1 MSSRDLMHRAASL
14 ARKGR
19 GNTAPNPC
27 VGAVLVKNGEVIGQ
41 GWHEARGRPHAE
53 VMALESAREA
63 GRDPRGASLFVTL
76 EPCNHHGATPPCT
89 RAILDAGIE
98 RVYVGT
104 ADPNPRARGGG
115 AQFLRESGVLVET
128 GIAEQACRDLIRD
141 FECWHVQERP
151 HVRLK
156 LAATLDGRI
165 ATRSGDS
172 AWVSSREARQEVHR
186 LRQGSQAVLVGG
198 NTLYEDD
205 PQLTPRGGGQEQTSQ
220 GKLAVVATSRLPD
233 PEDGLFLLRN
243 RPGETIIW
251 TTPGQAEGNAAER
264 LRSLGVGVW
273 PLEGLSG
280 CGFDLASGLR
290 RLYREH
296 ACYYLLCEGGG
307 HLALS
312 LCQQGLADEI
322 VYFLAPRI
330 LGDEQ
335 GRSAFAGRSVEEM
348 QQALSYRI
356 VDYRGIGRD
365 LKITLLPSPEE
376 DNRQQSG
383 NPSRGE

>member
-1 MSSRDLMHRAASL
+1 MADRDLMLRAASL

-19 GNTAPNPC
+19 GHTAPNPC
-27 VGAVLVKNGEVIGQ
+27 VGAVLVRNGEIIGQ
-41 GWHEARGRPHAE
+41 GWHAVRGGPHAE
-53 VMALESAREA
+53 VAALENARQA
-63 GRDPRGASLFVTL
+63 GHDPRGATLFVTL

-89 RAILDAGIE
+89 RAILEAGIE
-98 RVYVGT
+98 RVCVGT
-104 ADPNPRARGGG
+104 ADPNPRTGGG
-115 AQFLRESGVLVET
+115 GTQFLRERGVQVET
-128 GIAEQACRDLIRD
+128 GIAERTCRDLIRD
-141 FECWHVQERP
+141 FECWHLRQRP
-151 HVRLK
+151 YVRLK

-172 AWVSSREARQEVHR
+172 AWVSCREARQEVHR

-205 PQLTPRGGGQEQTSQ
+205 PRLTPRAEGQEPSAA
-220 GKLAVVATSRLPD
+220 GKLAVVVTSRLPD
-233 PEDGLFLLRN
+233 PEEELFLLRS
-243 RPGETIIW
+243 RPQETIFW
-251 TTPGQAEGNAAER
+251 TEAGKAEGRAAER
-264 LRSLGVGVW
+264 LRSRGVRVW
-273 PLEGLSG
+273 PLEELASG
-280 CGFDLASGLR
+280 GYDLASGLR

-307 HLALS
+307 RLAMS

-335 GRSAFAGRSVEEM
+335 GRSAFGGRSVDAM

-356 VDYRGIGRD
+356 AEYREIGRD
-365 LKITLLPSPEE
+365 LEITLLPYPEE
-376 DNRQQSG
+376 GNRQQDD
-383 NPSRGE
+383 NPSCGE